1 MAPTV
6 AHSYV
11 ATVSKRIHAERVV
24 LAGRW
29 LERLN
34 ELLTV
39 TTNDVFPTDQL
50 LDHIPTLIAEIAGY
64 LQAPI
69 GEEIA
74 ANTAV
79 MDKARELGLLRH
91 DQQASVHQL
100 LREYEL
106 LAELLESFVI
116 EETANLGLQPSP
128 EECFV
133 VLRRLTQA
141 VRNLMRT
148 TVDTFISEYTT
159 TIEERT
165 ERIRSFNQMASHE
178 LRNPI
183 GTLLFAAA
191 ALNNPAIRTDT
202 PRYDAIVGTIRA
214 NAERLGSLLAA
225 LQRLSRL
232 GDSMDVPSQ
241 QHVEVSG
248 LAREVTRQLEDG
260 ASARGV
266 EVRVADHLPTLHVD
280 PARLE
285 LILVNLVSNGI
296 KYSDPGKASPYVDI
310 GAVNGADEGACVI
323 TVRDNGIGIP
333 ESDRGAIF
341 DRFFRGHPHLDVS
354 LGVTGSGL
362 GLAIAS
368 ECARS
373 LGGSIRC
380 ESTVGE
386 GTTFFVTL
394 PCQSAPPPH
403 HPS

>member
-1 MAPTV
+1 
-6 AHSYV
+6 
-11 ATVSKRIHAERVV
+11 
-24 LAGRW
+24 
-29 LERLN
+29 
-34 ELLTV
+34 
-39 TTNDVFPTDQL
+39 
-50 LDHIPTLIAEIAGY
+50 
-64 LQAPI
+64 
-69 GEEIA
+69 
-74 ANTAV
+74 

-116 EETANLGLQPSP
+116 EETARLGLQPSP

-133 VLRRLTQA
+133 VLRRLTRA

-165 ERIRSFNQMASHE
+165 ERIRTFNQMASHE

-191 ALNNPAIRTDT
+191 ALDNPAIRSDT
-202 PRYDAIVGTIRA
+202 PRYDAIVGTIRS
-214 NAERLGSLLAA
+214 NAERLGGLLAA
-225 LQRLSRL
+225 LQRLARI

-248 LAREVTRQLEDG
+248 LAMEVKRQLADSA
-260 ASARGV
+260 ASRGV
-266 EVRVADHLPTLHVD
+266 DVRVAAGLPTLHVD

-296 KYSDPGKASPYVDI
+296 KYSDPAKPSPYVDI
-310 GAVNGADEGACVI
+310 AAVVGPDNTCVI
-323 TVRDNGIGIP
+323 TVRDNGIGIA
-333 ESDRGAIF
+333 EGDRGAIF
-341 DRFFRGHPHLDVS
+341 DRFFRGHPHLDDS

-368 ECARS
+368 ECVRS
-373 LGGSIRC
+373 LGGSIAC
-380 ESTVGE
+380 ESAVGE
-386 GTTFFVTL
+386 GTTFLVTL
-394 PCQSAPPPH
+394 PCPSEPPPH
-403 HPS
+403 HAV

>member
-1 MAPTV
+1 MTKPSRRVQPLSWHNCEFCMAPTV
-6 AHSYV
+6 VQSYA
-11 ATVSKRIHAERVV
+11 ATVSRRIHAERVV

-50 LDHIPTLIAEIAGY
+50 LDHIPTLISEIAGY
-64 LQAPI
+64 LQAPV

-133 VLRRLTQA
+133 VLRRLTRA

-165 ERIRSFNQMASHE
+165 ERIRTFNQMASHE
-178 LRNPI
+178 LRNP
-183 GTLLFAAA
+183 
-191 ALNNPAIRTDT
+191 
-202 PRYDAIVGTIRA
+202 
-214 NAERLGSLLAA
+214 
-225 LQRLSRL
+225 
-232 GDSMDVPSQ
+232 
-241 QHVEVSG
+241 
-248 LAREVTRQLEDG
+248 
-260 ASARGV
+260 
-266 EVRVADHLPTLHVD
+266 
-280 PARLE
+280 
-285 LILVNLVSNGI
+285 
-296 KYSDPGKASPYVDI
+296 
-310 GAVNGADEGACVI
+310 
-323 TVRDNGIGIP
+323 
-333 ESDRGAIF
+333 
-341 DRFFRGHPHLDVS
+341 
-354 LGVTGSGL
+354 
-362 GLAIAS
+362 
-368 ECARS
+368 
-373 LGGSIRC
+373 
-380 ESTVGE
+380 
-386 GTTFFVTL
+386 
-394 PCQSAPPPH
+394 
-403 HPS
+403 

>member
-1 MAPTV
+1 MTTAAV
-6 AHSYV
+6 QSYG
-11 ATVSKRIHAERVV
+11 ATISKRMHAERVA
-24 LAGRW
+24 LARRW
-29 LERLN
+29 LDRLN

-39 TTNDVFPTDQL
+39 TTNDVFPSNQL
-50 LDHIPTLIAEIAGY
+50 LDHIPALISEIAGY
-64 LQAPI
+64 LQAPV

-91 DQQASVHQL
+91 EQQASVHQL

-106 LAELLESFVI
+106 LADLLESFVI
-116 EETANLGLQPSP
+116 EETERLGLQPSP
-128 EECFV
+128 ADCFV

-191 ALNNPAIRTDT
+191 ALDNPAIRTDAA
-202 PRYDAIVGTIRA
+202 RYDAIIGTIRT

-225 LQRLSRL
+225 LQRLARL

-241 QHVEVSG
+241 QHVEVAG
-248 LAREVTRQLEDG
+248 LAMEVKRQLAD
-260 ASARGV
+260 SAAARNV
-266 EVRVADHLPTLHVD
+266 DVRVAAHLPTLHVD

-310 GAVNGADEGACVI
+310 ATRDGADDGFCTIV
-323 TVRDNGIGIP
+323 VRDNGIGVP
-333 ESDRGAIF
+333 EADRGAIF
-341 DRFFRGHPHLDVS
+341 DRFFRGHPHLDAS

-380 ESTVGE
+380 ESCVGE

-394 PCQSAPPPH
+394 PCHGDPPPPH
-403 HPS
+403 AS